1 MLKNGISICFAIISL
16 FARDFFLSFDLTSKN
31 YKLTS
36 FHFYCSKAMTKS
48 YRKGQ
53 LIFSIDTDYLK
64 AEEVCK
70 KDSSKIVDNLLKY
83 KGVIYSNDKLKNF
96 SLKNREKLS
105 FPPRRFDIIIKNY
118 RAYFFLKEKN

>member
-1 MLKNGISICFAIISL
+1 
-16 FARDFFLSFDLTSKN
+16 
-31 YKLTS
+31 
-36 FHFYCSKAMTKS
+36 MTKN